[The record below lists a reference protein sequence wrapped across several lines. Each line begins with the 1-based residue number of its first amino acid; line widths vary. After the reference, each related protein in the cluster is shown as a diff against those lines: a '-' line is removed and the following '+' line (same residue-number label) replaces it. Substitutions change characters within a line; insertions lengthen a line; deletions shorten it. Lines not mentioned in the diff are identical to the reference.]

1 MKNGY
6 RAIALLALVATVGC
20 GGSSSGDGGGSA
32 GSTLGT
38 AGAGGAAA
46 GSAGASSVGGS
57 GGTATAGMGGVGG
70 GKAGTGGVGGTG
82 GSGGVAGNAGVGGA
96 SAGAGGGGGG
106 GGSGGSGMVDCNVA
120 ASAPMIVNLP
130 KASVTKP
137 SLRGLGIVPTST
149 GFVIGFH
156 EGSTDG
162 TADALTLVT
171 LGTDGTLG
179 TPQHAPLSACAGSGP
194 GNGLGFALR
203 GNAGLAAIPKAPC
216 GMDGAGLSLVQFSA
230 GALPQ
235 DTYFLQGPAGF
246 PEISIPS
253 HRALSPVPGSVNV
266 RVSYVQSG
274 TASSFDASGVM
285 PSSGFTPFAGG
296 SGDTVTGVASTSS
309 NKAIVQAA
317 AGSKQVTITANGPG
331 FAKPTSLAGSA
342 APFVSAT
349 AMTGG
354 SFAVVSLDTDGTTL
368 RAYAIGDDGS
378 ASAQTSATIAA
389 STAFDVAPT
398 TAGFILATRTS
409 SQISVRAATL
419 GGGALFPDPAETK
432 VPLTAGEA
440 GKSIAAAISGNVIAV
455 VWLAADGPAS
465 ATDPVGRV
473 MLLSC
478 P

>member
-1 MKNGY
+1 MSG
-6 RAIALLALVATVGC
+6 T
-20 GGSSSGDGGGSA
+20 GGLSAGGAGGSA
-32 GSTLGT
+32 GSGGGKSGSGG
-38 AGAGGAAA
+38 AAGVAGSSGGAGGSGASGAGGAN
-46 GSAGASSVGGS
+46 
-57 GGTATAGMGGVGG
+57 
-70 GKAGTGGVGGTG
+70 GGTG
-82 GSGGVAGNAGVGGA
+82 GSSGA
-96 SAGAGGGGGG
+96 
-106 GGSGGSGMVDCNVA
+106 GMVDCNVA
-120 ASAPMIVNLP
+120 AMAPMIVSLP
-130 KASVTKP
+130 KPSVAKP
-137 SLRGLGIVPTST
+137 ALRGLGIVPTST

-162 TADALTLVT
+162 AADALTLVT
-171 LGTDGTLG
+171 LATDGTLG
-179 TPQHAPLSACAGSGP
+179 TPQHAPLQACAGAAP

-203 GNAGLAAIPKAPC
+203 GNAGLAAIPRPPC

-230 GALPQ
+230 GATPQ
-235 DTYFLQGPAGF
+235 DTYLLQGPPGF
-246 PEISIPS
+246 SEITIPS
-253 HRALSPVPGSVNV
+253 HRALATVPGSVNV

-285 PSSGFTPFAGG
+285 PSSGFTPFGG
-296 SGDTVTGVASTSS
+296 GGADVVTSVASTSS

-317 AGSKQVTITANGPG
+317 AGSKQLTITATGPG
-331 FAKPTSLAGSA
+331 FPKPTSLAGSP
-342 APFVSAT
+342 APLVSAT

-354 SFAVVSLDTDGTTL
+354 SFAVVSLDADGTTL

-398 TAGFILATRTS
+398 TAGFVLATRTS

-419 GGGALFPDPAETK
+419 GGGPLLPDPAETK
-432 VPLTAGEA
+432 VPLAMGES

-455 VWLAADGPAS
+455 VWLAADGMAS
-465 ATDPVGRV
+465 ETDPVGRV